1 MGGGEGEGEKGD
13 FQMQQ
18 KGTFRIVINRL
29 RRNKMAWIA
38 MWIII
43 ALAFFAL
50 FAGFISPYDY
60 DEQNRTKSY
69 HPSTGIHLI
78 DAEGRFH
85 LQPFVYNYNL
95 VDPVFKRYEP
105 DTSKRFPIYF
115 FIKRD
120 GGYRLFGTE
129 DPSRIFL
136 LGSDLHG
143 RDLFTRL
150 LYGARISLS
159 ISILGVLIS
168 FVLGLLMGGIAGYFG
183 GKIDNMLMR
192 FGEIIMAVPGIYLLL
207 ALRAIFPTSLSP
219 VQVYFFI
226 ILIMSFIGWAGL
238 ARVIRGMVLSIKEY
252 DFVTAAKAIGGGHL
266 RIIVRHI
273 LPNTLSYTIIAMTL
287 SVPGY
292 IIGEAA
298 LSFLGLGIQEPYPS
312 WGNML
317 SAAQSI
323 RVLTSA
329 PWILMPGIFISVT
342 IICFNLLGDGLRDAF
357 DPKATGGVEVKM

>member
-1 MGGGEGEGEKGD
+1 MA
-13 FQMQQ
+13 Q
-18 KGTFRIVINRL
+18 KSNFKIIINRL
-29 RRNKMAWIA
+29 KRNKRAWFA

-50 FAGFISPYDY
+50 LADFISPYHY
-60 DEQNRTKSY
+60 DDQNRTKSY
-69 HPSTGIHLI
+69 HPPTAIHLI

-85 LQPFVYNYNL
+85 LRPFIYNYNL
-95 VDPVFKRYEP
+95 ADPVFKRYEP
-105 DTSKRFPIYF
+105 DTKKIYPIYF
-115 FIKRD
+115 FVKGD
-120 GGYRLFGTE
+120 GKFRLFETE
-129 DPSRIFL
+129 EPSRLFL

-159 ISILGVLIS
+159 ISLLGVFIS

-192 FGEIIMAVPGIYLLL
+192 LGEIIMAVPGIYLLL
-207 ALRAIFPTSLSP
+207 ALRAIFPVTLSSA
-219 VQVYFFI
+219 QVYLLI

-252 DFVTAAKAIGGGHL
+252 DFVTAAKAIGGGHM
-266 RIIVRHI
+266 RVIVRHI

-298 LSFLGLGIQEPYPS
+298 LSFLSLGIQEPYPS

-323 RVLTSA
+323 RVLTNA
-329 PWILMPGIFISVT
+329 PWILIPGIFISVT